1 MNFPRHSGWEFQKH
15 LLLYYLCSR
24 CSPTGLML
32 LWLISE
38 EFHRLQREHAE
49 MAAESFEKHTL
60 SPPPLC
66 LRLVCKLKHGQMRS
80 SSFCSVLYLASLG
93 MVFLL
98 VCTEQ
103 LCQPKVRDFHMLRS
117 LNKDVPGSKVTV
129 HQAPFLQI
137 VHSLQY
143 NTLLVRP
150 RALRAPT
157 HKSPNLTCF
166 VVTTDTTMDIWQVMP
181 PALSIYMMFI
191 AGRG

>member
-1 MNFPRHSGWEFQKH
+1 
-15 LLLYYLCSR
+15 
-24 CSPTGLML
+24 
-32 LWLISE
+32 
-38 EFHRLQREHAE
+38 
-49 MAAESFEKHTL
+49 MAAESFEKHTFF
-60 SPPPLC
+60 SPLC
-66 LRLVCKLKHGQMRS
+66 LRLVCKHKHRQMCS
-80 SSFCSVLYLASLG
+80 SSFCSVLYLASLS

-98 VCTEQ
+98 VCTKQ

-137 VHSLQY
+137 VHSLQC

-150 RALRAPT
+150 RALRALT

-166 VVTTDTTMDIWQVMP
+166 VVTTDTTMDMWQVMP

-191 AGRG
+191 AGRGWVLALLLLPSRNLLEGPGTGGVMKGKEAVVGIVDSSRGCSSFGT